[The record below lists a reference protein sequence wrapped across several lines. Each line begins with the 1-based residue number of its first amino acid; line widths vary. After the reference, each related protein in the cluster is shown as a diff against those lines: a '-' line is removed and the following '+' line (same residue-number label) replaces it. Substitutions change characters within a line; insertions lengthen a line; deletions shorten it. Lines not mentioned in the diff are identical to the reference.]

1 MDDKLILHGIYS
13 VRDTKSNINHF
24 YAIILSK
31 NENADYDTYLLEC
44 VGYPSNKQIH
54 TIISKLLKNS
64 QLFHQEF
71 LSMGQEQILKSVDG
85 YVGKMSEELCEE
97 LWRFGYE

>member
-44 VGYPSNKQIH
+44 AGYPSNKQIH

-85 YVGKMSEELCEE
+85 YVGKMSEEMCEG
-97 LWRFGYE
+97 LWRFCHE

>member
-13 VRDTKSNINHF
+13 LRDTKSNINHF

-31 NENADYDTYLLEC
+31 NENDDYDTYVFEC
-44 VGYPSNKQIH
+44 AGYPNNKQMH
-54 TIISKLLKNS
+54 TIISNLLKNG
-64 QLFHQEF
+64 QLFHEEF

-85 YVGKMSEELCEE
+85 YVGKMSEEMCEE
-97 LWRFGYE
+97 LWRFCYK